1 MRRSLLASSVAVVGL
16 TIGSTDAAVFTIS
29 SPSAQGGL
37 TTTPTSMTTGSINIG
52 QTMGS
57 RTSSTVDN
65 PSGVTTALTQSLTF
79 FGGGPMAPN
88 SASFFS
94 FIDAGGDG
102 STYFGFAYLYDNST
116 AGGTISVTL
125 TTSITSNAF
134 GVMTNIGGATT
145 ISASMTLNSSGADG
159 FYYYMFAGVSASQ
172 VVSISGTMSNSP
184 IAWLSWGGSSW
195 SSNGAGLSGTG
206 AFGLGSATQAAPI
219 PGAGATAMLG
229 GVAAALLG
237 RRRSRRGH

>member
-1 MRRSLLASSVAVVGL
+1 MRRSLLASSIAVVGL

-37 TTTPTSMTTGSINIG
+37 TTTPTSMTTGSITIG

-57 RTSSTVDN
+57 RLASTVDN
-65 PSGVTTALTQSLTF
+65 PSGVTGALSSSLTF
-79 FGGGPMAPN
+79 FGSGPMAPN

-94 FIDAGGDG
+94 FIDTGGDG
-102 STYFGFAYLYDNST
+102 STYFGFAYLYVNST
-116 AGGTISVTL
+116 AGGPISVSL
-125 TTSITSNAF
+125 TTSISSNAY

-145 ISASMTLNSSGADG
+145 TGASMVLNTPGQDG

-172 VVSISGTMSNSP
+172 TVSISGTMSNSP
-184 IAWLSWGGSSW
+184 IDWLSWGGASW
-195 SSNGAGLSGTG
+195 SSNGSGLSGTG
-206 AFGLGSATQAAPI
+206 AFALGSATQAAPI

-237 RRRSRRGH
+237 RRRSRRA

>member
-1 MRRSLLASSVAVVGL
+1 MRRSLLASSVVVVGL

-37 TTTPTSMTTGSINIG
+37 STTPSSMTTGSINIG
-52 QTMGS
+52 KTMGG
-57 RTSSTVDN
+57 RLSSTVND
-65 PSGVTTALTQSLTF
+65 PSGVTTALATSLTF

-102 STYFGFAYLYDNST
+102 STYFGFAFLYDFST
-116 AGGTISVTL
+116 AGGPISVNL
-125 TTSITSNAF
+125 TTSITSNAY

-145 ISASMTLNSSGADG
+145 TGASMYLSTPFQDV

-184 IAWLSWGGSSW
+184 IAWLSWNGSSW

-219 PGAGATAMLG
+219 PGAGATAVLG

-237 RRRSRRGH
+237 RRRSRRG